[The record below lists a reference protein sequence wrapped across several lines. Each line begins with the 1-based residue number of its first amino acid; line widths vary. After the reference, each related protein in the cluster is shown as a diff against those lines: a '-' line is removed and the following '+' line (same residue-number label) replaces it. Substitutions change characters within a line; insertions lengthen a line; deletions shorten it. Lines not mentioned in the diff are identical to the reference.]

1 MASVD
6 TRVDR
11 VNGGIEAVA
20 IKNLQTIL
28 KSRGISSEALFSK
41 YDIDGN
47 GSLNYEE
54 FMAALTSITGQRAP
68 QSIVNAIFSVLDS
81 NDDGQIDLQEILVL
95 VDGKAS
101 DPYVEGSSLTISDH
115 PNNIYNGRYELKG
128 ELNGKPFFANVN
140 SAKLYYYNAG
150 SGGAPSWSLDNRE
163 LDGTQDFYRGGWT
176 RPPAGGGLPTGT
188 RRWVGVGRITIQTS
202 DPSEAPTE
210 NTEELPVAEVV
221 EEAQPDSPGDTMD
234 SLSVEFSEILGEMQQ
249 AEFSDVEAL
258 EKSRAI
264 MDEQAESRISKLPS
278 FLQPSA
284 RELWNVKADSLQEI
298 ARSNLVLAAT
308 TAATLSAGASGIASM
323 SSEQKE
329 WQEDPEIE
337 VETDSSS
344 EVVEEKIEEIVTQSQ
359 PEPEE
364 AVAEEPGDNQAGS
377 EGLTIFSMV
386 ESFSQARMLS
396 EQNAL
401 KEELSGTSVDISIK
415 ITSVE
420 RTFGIGISDRYRGGN
435 TVVASLHDR
444 GMPSGNEV
452 EIRIP
457 SDTDIS
463 VYKAGYEGEISCTV
477 SGWNGIRKRIILD
490 AQ

>member
-1 MASVD
+1 M
-6 TRVDR
+6 
-11 VNGGIEAVA
+11 NGGIEAVA

-41 YDIDGN
+41 YDVDGN

-54 FMAALTSITGQRAP
+54 FVAALTSITGQRAP

-81 NDDGQIDLQEILVL
+81 NGDGQIDLQEILVL
-95 VDGKAS
+95 VDGKTS

-115 PNNIYNGRYELKG
+115 PNNIYNGLYEPKG
-128 ELNGKPFFANVN
+128 ELNGKPLFENIN
-140 SAKLYYYNAG
+140 SAKLYFYNAG
-150 SGGAPSWSLDNRE
+150 SGGAPSWSLDDRE

-188 RRWVGVGRITIQTS
+188 RRWVGVGKITIQS
-202 DPSEAPTE
+202 SSPSEDLPG

-221 EEAQPDSPGDTMD
+221 WEAEPDSPANMMD
-234 SLSVEFSEILGEMQQ
+234 SISVEFSEILGEMQQ

-264 MDEQAESRISKLPS
+264 ADEQAESRISKLPS
-278 FLQPSA
+278 FLQPTA
-284 RELWNVKADSLQEI
+284 REIWKVKADSLQEI
-298 ARSNLVLAAT
+298 ARSNLVLAST
-308 TAATLSAGASGIASM
+308 TAATLTAGALGIASIP
-323 SSEQKE
+323 SEQKE
-329 WQEDPEIE
+329 WQEATEIE
-337 VETDSSS
+337 VNTDSSNS
-344 EVVEEKIEEIVTQSQ
+344 IVEEKIEETATQSQ
-359 PEPEE
+359 PEQEN
-364 AVAEEPGDNQAGS
+364 VISEEPAGNQAGS
-377 EGLTIFSMV
+377 EAMTIFSMA

-401 KEELSGTSVDISIK
+401 KEELSGTTVDISIK

-435 TVVASLHDR
+435 TVVASLHDQ
-444 GMPSGNEV
+444 GMPSANEV

-463 VYKAGYEGEISCTV
+463 LYKAGYEGEISCTV

>member
-1 MASVD
+1 
-6 TRVDR
+6 

-81 NDDGQIDLQEILVL
+81 NGDGQIDLQEILVL
-95 VDGKAS
+95 VDGNTS
-101 DPYVEGSSLTISDH
+101 DPYIEGSSLIISDH
-115 PNNIYNGRYELKG
+115 PNNIYNGLYELQG
-128 ELNGKPFFANVN
+128 ELNGKPLFVNGN

-176 RPPAGGGLPTGT
+176 RPPASGGLPTGT
-188 RRWVGVGRITIQTS
+188 RRWVGVGKITIKTS
-202 DPSEAPTE
+202 SPSE
-210 NTEELPVAEVV
+210 NIEELPVAEVV
-221 EEAQPDSPGDTMD
+221 EEVESDSPGDVMD
-234 SLSVEFSEILGEMQQ
+234 SISVEFTEILGEMQQ

-258 EKSRAI
+258 EESRAI

-278 FLQPSA
+278 FLQSSA
-284 RELWNVKADSLQEI
+284 RELWKVKADSLQDI
-298 ARSNLVLAAT
+298 ARANLVIAAT
-308 TAATLSAGASGIASM
+308 TAATLSAGALGIASM

-329 WQEDPEIE
+329 SQEAPEIE
-337 VETDSSS
+337 VVTNSPTA
-344 EVVEEKIEEIVTQSQ
+344 VAEEKIEEAITHSQ
-359 PEPEE
+359 PRPEDVVVQEP
-364 AVAEEPGDNQAGS
+364 ADNQVDSG
-377 EGLTIFSMV
+377 GMTIFSMA

-401 KEELSGTSVDISIK
+401 KEELSGIPVDVSIK

-435 TVVASLHDR
+435 TVVASIHGQ
-444 GMPSGNEV
+444 GMQSENEV

-457 SDTDIS
+457 SDTDNS

-477 SGWNGIRKRIILD
+477 SGWNGIRNRIILD

>member
-1 MASVD
+1 MS
-6 TRVDR
+6 
-11 VNGGIEAVA
+11 GGIEAVA

-41 YDIDGN
+41 YDLDGN

-54 FMAALTSITGQRAP
+54 FVAALTSITGQRAP

-81 NDDGQIDLQEILVL
+81 NGDGQIDLQEILVL
-95 VDGKAS
+95 VDGKTS
-101 DPYVEGSSLTISDH
+101 DPYIEGSSLTITEH
-115 PNNIYNGRYELKG
+115 PNNIYNGLYEPKG
-128 ELNGKPFFANVN
+128 ELNGKPLFENIN

-163 LDGTQDFYRGGWT
+163 LDGTEDFYRGGWT

-188 RRWVGVGRITIQTS
+188 RRWVGVGKITIQTS
-202 DPSEAPTE
+202 SPSEAPTE
-210 NTEELPVAEVV
+210 DTEELPVAEVV
-221 EEAQPDSPGDTMD
+221 EEAEPDPPANMMD
-234 SLSVEFSEILGEMQQ
+234 SISLEFSEILGEMQQ
-249 AEFSDVEAL
+249 AEFSDLEAL

-264 MDEQAESRISKLPS
+264 ADEQAESRISKLPS
-278 FLQPSA
+278 FLQSTA
-284 RELWNVKADSLQEI
+284 RELWKVKADSLQEI
-298 ARSNLVLAAT
+298 ARSNLVLATT
-308 TAATLSAGASGIASM
+308 TAATLSAGALGIASM

-329 WQEDPEIE
+329 WQEATEIE
-337 VETDSSS
+337 VNTDSSDS
-344 EVVEEKIEEIVTQSQ
+344 IVEEKIEETATQSQ
-359 PEPEE
+359 PEPEN
-364 AVAEEPGDNQAGS
+364 AMTEEPADNQAGS
-377 EGLTIFSMV
+377 EAITIFSMA

-396 EQNAL
+396 EQKAL
-401 KEELSGTSVDISIK
+401 KEELSGTPVDISIK
-415 ITSVE
+415 VTSVE

-435 TVVASLHDR
+435 TVVASLHDQ
-444 GMPSGNEV
+444 GMPSANEV

-463 VYKAGYEGEISCTV
+463 LYKAGYEGEISCTV

>member
-1 MASVD
+1 M
-6 TRVDR
+6 
-11 VNGGIEAVA
+11 NGGIEAVA

-41 YDIDGN
+41 YDLDGN

-54 FMAALTSITGQRAP
+54 FVAALTSITGQRAP

-81 NDDGQIDLQEILVL
+81 NGDGQIDLQEILVL
-95 VDGKAS
+95 VDGKTS

-115 PNNIYNGRYELKG
+115 PNNIYNGLYEPKG
-128 ELNGKPFFANVN
+128 ELNGKPLFENIN
-140 SAKLYYYNAG
+140 SAKLYFYNAG
-150 SGGAPSWSLDNRE
+150 SGGAPSWSLDDRE

-188 RRWVGVGRITIQTS
+188 RRWVGVGKITIQS
-202 DPSEAPTE
+202 SSPSEDLPG

-221 EEAQPDSPGDTMD
+221 WEAEPDSPANMMD
-234 SLSVEFSEILGEMQQ
+234 SISVEFSEILGEMQQ

-264 MDEQAESRISKLPS
+264 ADEQAESRISKLPT
-278 FLQPSA
+278 FLQPTA
-284 RELWNVKADSLQEI
+284 REIWKVKADSLQEI
-298 ARSNLVLAAT
+298 ARSNLVLAST
-308 TAATLSAGASGIASM
+308 TAATLTAGALGIASIP
-323 SSEQKE
+323 SEQKE
-329 WQEDPEIE
+329 WQEATEIE
-337 VETDSSS
+337 VNTDSSNS
-344 EVVEEKIEEIVTQSQ
+344 IVEEKIEETATQSQ
-359 PEPEE
+359 PEQEN
-364 AVAEEPGDNQAGS
+364 VISEEPAGNQAGS
-377 EGLTIFSMV
+377 EAMTIFSMA

-401 KEELSGTSVDISIK
+401 KEELSGTTVDISIK

-435 TVVASLHDR
+435 TVVASLHDQ
-444 GMPSGNEV
+444 GMPSANEV

-463 VYKAGYEGEISCTV
+463 LYKAGYEGEISCTV

-490 AQ
+490 GQ

>member
-1 MASVD
+1 M
-6 TRVDR
+6 
-11 VNGGIEAVA
+11 NGGIEAVA

-41 YDIDGN
+41 YDVDGN

-54 FMAALTSITGQRAP
+54 FVAALTSITGQRAP

-81 NDDGQIDLQEILVL
+81 NGDGQIDLQEILVL
-95 VDGKAS
+95 VDGKTS

-115 PNNIYNGRYELKG
+115 PNNIYNGLYEPKG
-128 ELNGKPFFANVN
+128 ELNGKPLFENIN
-140 SAKLYYYNAG
+140 SAKLYFYNAG
-150 SGGAPSWSLDNRE
+150 SGGAPSWSLDDRE

-188 RRWVGVGRITIQTS
+188 RRWVGVGKITIQS
-202 DPSEAPTE
+202 SSPSEDLPGD
-210 NTEELPVAEVV
+210 TEELPVAEVV
-221 EEAQPDSPGDTMD
+221 EEAEPDSPANMMD
-234 SLSVEFSEILGEMQQ
+234 SISVEFSEILGEMQQ

-264 MDEQAESRISKLPS
+264 ADEQAESRISKLPS
-278 FLQPSA
+278 FLQPTA
-284 RELWNVKADSLQEI
+284 REIWKVKADSLQEI
-298 ARSNLVLAAT
+298 ARSNLVLAST
-308 TAATLSAGASGIASM
+308 TAATLSAGALGIASIP
-323 SSEQKE
+323 SEQKE
-329 WQEDPEIE
+329 WQEATEIE
-337 VETDSSS
+337 VNTDSSS
-344 EVVEEKIEEIVTQSQ
+344 SIVEEKIEETATQSQ
-359 PEPEE
+359 PEQEN
-364 AVAEEPGDNQAGS
+364 VISEEPVGNQAGS
-377 EGLTIFSMV
+377 EAMTIFSMA

-401 KEELSGTSVDISIK
+401 KEELSGTTVDISIK

-435 TVVASLHDR
+435 TVVASLHDQ
-444 GMPSGNEV
+444 GMPSANEV

-463 VYKAGYEGEISCTV
+463 LYKAGYEGEISCTV

>member
-1 MASVD
+1 M
-6 TRVDR
+6 
-11 VNGGIEAVA
+11 NGGIEAVA

-41 YDIDGN
+41 YDLDGN

-54 FMAALTSITGQRAP
+54 FVAALTSITGQRAP

-81 NDDGQIDLQEILVL
+81 NGDGQIDLQEILVL
-95 VDGKAS
+95 VDGKTS

-115 PNNIYNGRYELKG
+115 PNNIYNGLYEPKG
-128 ELNGKPFFANVN
+128 ELNGKPLFENIN
-140 SAKLYYYNAG
+140 SAKLYFYNAG
-150 SGGAPSWSLDNRE
+150 SGGAPSWSLDDRE

-188 RRWVGVGRITIQTS
+188 RRWVGVGKITIQS
-202 DPSEAPTE
+202 SSPSEDLPG

-221 EEAQPDSPGDTMD
+221 WEAEPDSPANMMD
-234 SLSVEFSEILGEMQQ
+234 SISVEFSEILGEMQQ
-249 AEFSDVEAL
+249 AEFSDVKAL

-264 MDEQAESRISKLPS
+264 ADEQAESRISKLPS
-278 FLQPSA
+278 FLQPTA
-284 RELWNVKADSLQEI
+284 REIWKVKADSLQEI
-298 ARSNLVLAAT
+298 ARSNLVLAST
-308 TAATLSAGASGIASM
+308 TAATLTAGALGIASIP
-323 SSEQKE
+323 SEQKE
-329 WQEDPEIE
+329 WQEATEIE
-337 VETDSSS
+337 VNTDSSNS
-344 EVVEEKIEEIVTQSQ
+344 IVEEKIEETATQSQ
-359 PEPEE
+359 PEQEN
-364 AVAEEPGDNQAGS
+364 VISEEPAGNQEGS
-377 EGLTIFSMV
+377 EAMTIFSMA

-401 KEELSGTSVDISIK
+401 KEELSGTTVDISIK

-435 TVVASLHDR
+435 TVVASLHDQ
-444 GMPSGNEV
+444 GMPSANEV

-463 VYKAGYEGEISCTV
+463 LYKAGYEGEISCTV

>member
-1 MASVD
+1 M
-6 TRVDR
+6 
-11 VNGGIEAVA
+11 NGGIEAVA

-54 FMAALTSITGQRAP
+54 FVAALTSITGQRAP

-81 NDDGQIDLQEILVL
+81 NGDGQIDLQEILVL
-95 VDGKAS
+95 VDGKTS

-115 PNNIYNGRYELKG
+115 PNNIYNGLYEPKG
-128 ELNGKPFFANVN
+128 ELNGKPLFENII
-140 SAKLYYYNAG
+140 SAKLYFYNAG
-150 SGGAPSWSLDNRE
+150 SGGAPSWSLDDRE

-188 RRWVGVGRITIQTS
+188 RRWVGVGKITIQS
-202 DPSEAPTE
+202 SSPSEDLPG

-221 EEAQPDSPGDTMD
+221 WEAEPDSPANMKD
-234 SLSVEFSEILGEMQQ
+234 SISVEFSEILGEIQQ

-264 MDEQAESRISKLPS
+264 ADEQAESRISKLPT
-278 FLQPSA
+278 FLQPTA
-284 RELWNVKADSLQEI
+284 REIWKVKADSLQEI
-298 ARSNLVLAAT
+298 ARSNLVLAST
-308 TAATLSAGASGIASM
+308 TAATLTAGALGIASIP
-323 SSEQKE
+323 SEQKE
-329 WQEDPEIE
+329 WQEATEIE
-337 VETDSSS
+337 VNTDSSNS
-344 EVVEEKIEEIVTQSQ
+344 IVEEKIEETATQSQ
-359 PEPEE
+359 PEQEN
-364 AVAEEPGDNQAGS
+364 VISEEPAGNQAGS
-377 EGLTIFSMV
+377 EAMTIFSMA

-401 KEELSGTSVDISIK
+401 KEELSGTTVDISIK

-435 TVVASLHDR
+435 TVVASLHDK
-444 GMPSGNEV
+444 GMPSANEV

-463 VYKAGYEGEISCTV
+463 LYKAGYEGEISCTV

>member
-1 MASVD
+1 
-6 TRVDR
+6 

-41 YDIDGN
+41 YDVDGN

-54 FMAALTSITGQRAP
+54 FVAALTSITGQRAP

-81 NDDGQIDLQEILVL
+81 NGDGQIDLQEILVL
-95 VDGKAS
+95 VDGKTS

-115 PNNIYNGRYELKG
+115 PNNIYNGLYEPKG
-128 ELNGKPFFANVN
+128 ELNGKPLFENIN
-140 SAKLYYYNAG
+140 SAKLYFYNAG
-150 SGGAPSWSLDNRE
+150 SGGAPSWSLDDRE

-188 RRWVGVGRITIQTS
+188 RRWVGVGKITIQS
-202 DPSEAPTE
+202 SSPSEDLPG

-221 EEAQPDSPGDTMD
+221 WEAEPDSPANMMD
-234 SLSVEFSEILGEMQQ
+234 SISVEFSEILGEMQQ

-264 MDEQAESRISKLPS
+264 ADEQAESRISKLPS
-278 FLQPSA
+278 FLQPTA
-284 RELWNVKADSLQEI
+284 REIWKVKADSLQEI
-298 ARSNLVLAAT
+298 ARSNLVLAST
-308 TAATLSAGASGIASM
+308 TAATLTAGALGIASIP
-323 SSEQKE
+323 SEQKE
-329 WQEDPEIE
+329 WQEATEIE
-337 VETDSSS
+337 VNTDSSNS
-344 EVVEEKIEEIVTQSQ
+344 IVEEKIEETATQSQ
-359 PEPEE
+359 PEQEN
-364 AVAEEPGDNQAGS
+364 VISEEPAGNQAGS
-377 EGLTIFSMV
+377 EAMTIFSMA

-401 KEELSGTSVDISIK
+401 KEELSGTTVDISIK

-435 TVVASLHDR
+435 TVVASLHDQ
-444 GMPSGNEV
+444 GMPSANEV

-463 VYKAGYEGEISCTV
+463 LYKAGYEGEISCTV

>member
-1 MASVD
+1 M
-6 TRVDR
+6 
-11 VNGGIEAVA
+11 NGGIEAVA

-41 YDIDGN
+41 YDVDGN

-54 FMAALTSITGQRAP
+54 FVAALTSITGQRAP

-81 NDDGQIDLQEILVL
+81 NGDGQIDLQEILVL
-95 VDGKAS
+95 VDGKTS
-101 DPYVEGSSLTISDH
+101 DPYVEGSSLTILDH
-115 PNNIYNGRYELKG
+115 PNNIYNGLYEPKG
-128 ELNGKPFFANVN
+128 ELNGKPLFENIN
-140 SAKLYYYNAG
+140 SAKLYFYNAG
-150 SGGAPSWSLDNRE
+150 SGGAPSWSLDDRE
-163 LDGTQDFYRGGWT
+163 LDGTQDFYRGGGT

-188 RRWVGVGRITIQTS
+188 RRWVGVGKITIQS
-202 DPSEAPTE
+202 SSPSEDLPE
-210 NTEELPVAEVV
+210 DTEELPVAEVV
-221 EEAQPDSPGDTMD
+221 EEAEPDSPANMMD
-234 SLSVEFSEILGEMQQ
+234 SISVEFSEILGEMQQ

-264 MDEQAESRISKLPS
+264 ADEQAESRISKLPS
-278 FLQPSA
+278 FLQPTA
-284 RELWNVKADSLQEI
+284 REIWKVKADSLQEI
-298 ARSNLVLAAT
+298 ARSNLVLAST
-308 TAATLSAGASGIASM
+308 TAATLTAGALGIASIP
-323 SSEQKE
+323 SEQKE
-329 WQEDPEIE
+329 WQEATEIE
-337 VETDSSS
+337 VNTDSSNS
-344 EVVEEKIEEIVTQSQ
+344 IVEEKIEETATHSQ
-359 PEPEE
+359 PEQEN
-364 AVAEEPGDNQAGS
+364 VISEEPAGNQAGS
-377 EGLTIFSMV
+377 EAMTIFSMA

-401 KEELSGTSVDISIK
+401 KEELSGTIVDISIK

-435 TVVASLHDR
+435 TVVASLHDQ
-444 GMPSGNEV
+444 GMPSANEV

-463 VYKAGYEGEISCTV
+463 LYKAGYEGEISCTV

>member
-1 MASVD
+1 MS
-6 TRVDR
+6 
-11 VNGGIEAVA
+11 GGIEAVA

-54 FMAALTSITGQRAP
+54 FVAALTSITGQRAP

-81 NDDGQIDLQEILVL
+81 NGDGQIDLQEILVL
-95 VDGKAS
+95 VDGKTS
-101 DPYVEGSSLTISDH
+101 DPYIEGSSLTITEH
-115 PNNIYNGRYELKG
+115 PNNIYNGLYEPKG
-128 ELNGKPFFANVN
+128 ELNGKPLFENIN

-150 SGGAPSWSLDNRE
+150 SGGAPSWSLDDRE

-188 RRWVGVGRITIQTS
+188 RRWVGVGKITIQTS
-202 DPSEAPTE
+202 SPSEAPTE
-210 NTEELPVAEVV
+210 DTEELPIAEVV
-221 EEAQPDSPGDTMD
+221 EEAEPDPPANMMD
-234 SLSVEFSEILGEMQQ
+234 SISLEFSEILGEMQQ

-264 MDEQAESRISKLPS
+264 ADEQAESRISKLPS
-278 FLQPSA
+278 FLQPTA
-284 RELWNVKADSLQEI
+284 REIWKVKADSLQEI
-298 ARSNLVLAAT
+298 ARSNLVLAST
-308 TAATLSAGASGIASM
+308 TAATLSAGALGIASIP
-323 SSEQKE
+323 SEQKE
-329 WQEDPEIE
+329 WQEATEIE
-337 VETDSSS
+337 VNTDSSDS
-344 EVVEEKIEEIVTQSQ
+344 IVEEKIEETATQSQ
-359 PEPEE
+359 PEPEN
-364 AVAEEPGDNQAGS
+364 AMTEEPADNQAGS
-377 EGLTIFSMV
+377 EAITIFSMA

-396 EQNAL
+396 EQKAL
-401 KEELSGTSVDISIK
+401 KEELSGTPVDISIK
-415 ITSVE
+415 VTSVE

-435 TVVASLHDR
+435 TVVASLHDQ
-444 GMPSGNEV
+444 GMPSANEV

-463 VYKAGYEGEISCTV
+463 LYKAGYEGEISCTV

>member
-1 MASVD
+1 MAPVT

-11 VNGGIEAVA
+11 VNGGIEAIA

-54 FMAALTSITGQRAP
+54 FMAALTSITGQNAP

-81 NDDGQIDLQEILVL
+81 NGDGQIDLQEILVI
-95 VDGKAS
+95 VDGNTS

-115 PNNIYNGRYELKG
+115 PNNLYNGHYELQG
-128 ELNGKPFFANVN
+128 ELNGKPLFANNN

-150 SGGAPSWSLDNRE
+150 SGGAPSWSLDIRE
-163 LDGTQDFYRGGWT
+163 LDGTQDFYGGGWT

-188 RRWVGVGRITIQTS
+188 RRWVGVGKITIQTTTPS
-202 DPSEAPTE
+202 DAPTE
-210 NTEELPVAEVV
+210 DSEELPLTEVV
-221 EEAQPDSPGDTMD
+221 EVVESDSSDDMID
-234 SLSVEFSEILGEMQQ
+234 SISLEFSEILGEMKK

-264 MDEQAESRISKLPS
+264 MDEQAESRISKLPG

-284 RELWNVKADSLQEI
+284 RELWKAKADSLQEI
-298 ARSNLVLAAT
+298 ARSNLLLAAT
-308 TAATLSAGASGIASM
+308 TAATLSAGALGIASM
-323 SSEQKE
+323 SSEGKE
-329 WQEDPEIE
+329 WQESPEMGDGTNPSTE
-337 VETDSSS
+337 VS
-344 EVVEEKIEEIVTQSQ
+344 EQEIEEIVSQSQ
-359 PEPEE
+359 PETED
-364 AVAEEPGDNQAGS
+364 VVDEEPAGNQADS
-377 EGLTIFSMV
+377 EGMTISSMV

-435 TVVASLHDR
+435 TVVASLHDQ

-457 SDTDIS
+457 SDTDGS
-463 VYKAGYEGEISCTV
+463 VFKTGYEGEISCTV

>member
-1 MASVD
+1 M
-6 TRVDR
+6 
-11 VNGGIEAVA
+11 NGGIEAVA

-47 GSLNYEE
+47 GSLSYEE
-54 FMAALTSITGQRAP
+54 FMSALTSITGQRAP

-81 NDDGQIDLQEILVL
+81 NGDGQIDLQEILVL
-95 VDGKAS
+95 VDGKTS
-101 DPYVEGSSLTISDH
+101 DPYIEGSSLTISGH
-115 PNNIYNGRYELKG
+115 PASIYNGFYELRG
-128 ELNGKPFFANVN
+128 EMNGKPYFVNNN
-140 SAKLYYYNAG
+140 SAKLYFYNAG

-163 LDGTQDFYRGGWT
+163 FDGTQDFYRGGWT

-188 RRWVGVGRITIQTS
+188 RRWVGVGKITIQTS
-202 DPSEAPTE
+202 TPSEAPPDNIQE
-210 NTEELPVAEVV
+210 FPVADIS
-221 EEAQPDSPGDTMD
+221 EEGESSVPGDMMD
-234 SLSVEFSEILGEMQQ
+234 SISLEFSEILGEMQQ
-249 AEFSDVEAL
+249 AEFSDLEAL
-258 EKSRAI
+258 EKSRAN
-264 MDEQAESRISKLPS
+264 MDQQAESRISKLPG
-278 FLQPSA
+278 FLQSPA
-284 RELWNVKADSLQEI
+284 RELWKVKADSLQEI

-308 TAATLSAGASGIASM
+308 TAATLSAGALGIASM

-329 WQEDPEIE
+329 WEEASEIE
-337 VETDSSS
+337 VGTDSSTA
-344 EVVEEKIEEIVTQSQ
+344 VLEEKIEEIVTQSKT
-359 PEPEE
+359 EPED
-364 AVAEEPGDNQAGS
+364 VIAEEPADNQAGS
-377 EGLTIFSMV
+377 EGMTIISMV

-396 EQNAL
+396 EQNTL
-401 KEELSGTSVDISIK
+401 KEELSGTSVDVSIK

-435 TVVASLHDR
+435 TVVASLHDQ
-444 GMPSGNEV
+444 GMPIGNEV

-463 VYKAGYEGEISCTV
+463 VYKAGYECEISCTV

>member
-1 MASVD
+1 M
-6 TRVDR
+6 
-11 VNGGIEAVA
+11 NGGIEAVA

-41 YDIDGN
+41 YDVDGN

-54 FMAALTSITGQRAP
+54 FVAALTSITGQRAP

-81 NDDGQIDLQEILVL
+81 NGDGQIDLQEILVL
-95 VDGKAS
+95 VDGKTS

-115 PNNIYNGRYELKG
+115 PNNIYNGLYEPKG
-128 ELNGKPFFANVN
+128 ELNGKPLFENIN
-140 SAKLYYYNAG
+140 SAKLYFYNAG
-150 SGGAPSWSLDNRE
+150 SGGAPSWSLDDRE

-188 RRWVGVGRITIQTS
+188 RRWVGVGKITIQS
-202 DPSEAPTE
+202 SSPSEDLPG

-221 EEAQPDSPGDTMD
+221 EEAEPDSPANMMD
-234 SLSVEFSEILGEMQQ
+234 SISVEFSEILGEMQQ

-264 MDEQAESRISKLPS
+264 ADEQAESRISKLPS
-278 FLQPSA
+278 FLQPTA
-284 RELWNVKADSLQEI
+284 REIWKVKADSLQEI
-298 ARSNLVLAAT
+298 ARSNLVLAST
-308 TAATLSAGASGIASM
+308 TAATLTAGALGIASIP
-323 SSEQKE
+323 SEQKE
-329 WQEDPEIE
+329 WQEATEIE
-337 VETDSSS
+337 VNTDSSNS
-344 EVVEEKIEEIVTQSQ
+344 IVEEKIEETATQSQ
-359 PEPEE
+359 PEQEN
-364 AVAEEPGDNQAGS
+364 VISEEPAGNQAGS
-377 EGLTIFSMV
+377 EAMTIFSMA

-401 KEELSGTSVDISIK
+401 KEELSGTTVDISIK

-435 TVVASLHDR
+435 TVVASLHDQ
-444 GMPSGNEV
+444 GMPSANEV

-463 VYKAGYEGEISCTV
+463 LYKAGYEGEISCTV

>member
-1 MASVD
+1 M
-6 TRVDR
+6 
-11 VNGGIEAVA
+11 NGGIEAVA

-41 YDIDGN
+41 YDVDGN

-54 FMAALTSITGQRAP
+54 FVAALTSITGQRAP

-81 NDDGQIDLQEILVL
+81 NGDGQIDLQEILVL
-95 VDGKAS
+95 VDGKTS

-115 PNNIYNGRYELKG
+115 PNNIYNGLYEPKG
-128 ELNGKPFFANVN
+128 ELNGKPLFENIN
-140 SAKLYYYNAG
+140 SAKLYFYNAG
-150 SGGAPSWSLDNRE
+150 SGGAPSWSLDDRE

-188 RRWVGVGRITIQTS
+188 RRWVGVGKITIQS
-202 DPSEAPTE
+202 SSPSEDLPGD
-210 NTEELPVAEVV
+210 TEELPVAEVV
-221 EEAQPDSPGDTMD
+221 EEAEPDSPANMMD
-234 SLSVEFSEILGEMQQ
+234 SISVEFSEILGEIQQ

-264 MDEQAESRISKLPS
+264 ADEQAESRISKLPS
-278 FLQPSA
+278 FLQPTA
-284 RELWNVKADSLQEI
+284 REIWKVKADSLQEI
-298 ARSNLVLAAT
+298 ARSNLVLAST
-308 TAATLSAGASGIASM
+308 TAATLSAGALGIASIP
-323 SSEQKE
+323 SEQKE
-329 WQEDPEIE
+329 WQEATEIE
-337 VETDSSS
+337 VNTDSSNS
-344 EVVEEKIEEIVTQSQ
+344 IVEEKIEETATQSQ
-359 PEPEE
+359 PEQEN
-364 AVAEEPGDNQAGS
+364 VISEEPVGNQAGS
-377 EGLTIFSMV
+377 EAMTIFSMA

-401 KEELSGTSVDISIK
+401 KEELSGTTVDISIK

-435 TVVASLHDR
+435 TVVASLHDQ
-444 GMPSGNEV
+444 GMPSANEV

-463 VYKAGYEGEISCTV
+463 LYKAGYEGEISCTV

>member
-1 MASVD
+1 M
-6 TRVDR
+6 
-11 VNGGIEAVA
+11 NGGIEAVA

-41 YDIDGN
+41 YDVDGN

-54 FMAALTSITGQRAP
+54 FVAALTSITGQRAP

-81 NDDGQIDLQEILVL
+81 NGDGQIDLQEILVL
-95 VDGKAS
+95 VDGKTS

-115 PNNIYNGRYELKG
+115 PNNIYNGLYEPKG
-128 ELNGKPFFANVN
+128 ELNGKPLFENIN
-140 SAKLYYYNAG
+140 SAKLYFYNAG
-150 SGGAPSWSLDNRE
+150 SGGAPSWSLDDRE

-188 RRWVGVGRITIQTS
+188 RRWVGVGKITIQS
-202 DPSEAPTE
+202 SSPSEDLPGD
-210 NTEELPVAEVV
+210 TEELPVAEVV
-221 EEAQPDSPGDTMD
+221 EEAEPDSPANMMD
-234 SLSVEFSEILGEMQQ
+234 SISVEFSEILGEIQQ
-249 AEFSDVEAL
+249 AEFSDVKAL

-264 MDEQAESRISKLPS
+264 ADEQAESRISKLPS
-278 FLQPSA
+278 FLQPTA
-284 RELWNVKADSLQEI
+284 REIWKVKADSLQEI
-298 ARSNLVLAAT
+298 ARSNLVLAST
-308 TAATLSAGASGIASM
+308 TAATLSAGALGIASIP
-323 SSEQKE
+323 SEQKE
-329 WQEDPEIE
+329 WQEATEIE
-337 VETDSSS
+337 VNTDSSS
-344 EVVEEKIEEIVTQSQ
+344 SIVEEKIEETATQSQ
-359 PEPEE
+359 PEQEN
-364 AVAEEPGDNQAGS
+364 VISEEPVGNQAGS
-377 EGLTIFSMV
+377 EAMTIFSMA

-401 KEELSGTSVDISIK
+401 KEELSGTTVDISIK

-435 TVVASLHDR
+435 TVVASLHDQ
-444 GMPSGNEV
+444 GMPSANEV

-463 VYKAGYEGEISCTV
+463 LYKAGYEGEISCTV

>member
-1 MASVD
+1 M
-6 TRVDR
+6 
-11 VNGGIEAVA
+11 NGGIEAVA

-81 NDDGQIDLQEILVL
+81 NGDGQIDLQEILVL
-95 VDGKAS
+95 VDGKTS

-115 PNNIYNGRYELKG
+115 PNNIYNGLYEPKG
-128 ELNGKPFFANVN
+128 ELNGKPFFENIN

-150 SGGAPSWSLDNRE
+150 SGGAPSWSLDDRE

-188 RRWVGVGRITIQTS
+188 RRWVGVGKITIQPTS
-202 DPSEAPTE
+202 PSQTPPED
-210 NTEELPVAEVV
+210 TEELPVAEVV
-221 EEAQPDSPGDTMD
+221 EGAEPDSPADMMD
-234 SLSVEFSEILGEMQQ
+234 SISAEYSEILGEMQQ

-258 EKSRAI
+258 EKGRAI
-264 MDEQAESRISKLPS
+264 ADEQAESRISKLPR
-278 FLQPSA
+278 FLQSTA
-284 RELWNVKADSLQEI
+284 RELWKVKADSLQEI
-298 ARSNLVLAAT
+298 ARSNLVLATT
-308 TAATLSAGASGIASM
+308 TAATLSAGAVGIASM
-323 SSEQKE
+323 SPEQKE
-329 WQEDPEIE
+329 WQEDTEIE
-337 VETDSSS
+337 VNSYSTNSIE
-344 EVVEEKIEEIVTQSQ
+344 EEKIEETSTQSQ
-359 PEPEE
+359 LEPENTMT
-364 AVAEEPGDNQAGS
+364 EEPADNQTGS
-377 EGLTIFSMV
+377 EAMTIFSMV

-401 KEELSGTSVDISIK
+401 KEELSGTPVDISIK

-435 TVVASLHDR
+435 TVVASLHDQ
-444 GMPSGNEV
+444 GKPSANEV

-457 SDTDIS
+457 SGTDIS
-463 VYKAGYEGEISCTV
+463 LYKAGYEGRISCTV

>member
-1 MASVD
+1 
-6 TRVDR
+6 
-11 VNGGIEAVA
+11 
-20 IKNLQTIL
+20 
-28 KSRGISSEALFSK
+28 
-41 YDIDGN
+41 
-47 GSLNYEE
+47 
-54 FMAALTSITGQRAP
+54 
-68 QSIVNAIFSVLDS
+68 
-81 NDDGQIDLQEILVL
+81 
-95 VDGKAS
+95 
-101 DPYVEGSSLTISDH
+101 
-115 PNNIYNGRYELKG
+115 
-128 ELNGKPFFANVN
+128 
-140 SAKLYYYNAG
+140 
-150 SGGAPSWSLDNRE
+150 
-163 LDGTQDFYRGGWT
+163 
-176 RPPAGGGLPTGT
+176 
-188 RRWVGVGRITIQTS
+188 
-202 DPSEAPTE
+202 
-210 NTEELPVAEVV
+210 
-221 EEAQPDSPGDTMD
+221 
-234 SLSVEFSEILGEMQQ
+234 MQQ

-284 RELWNVKADSLQEI
+284 RELWKVKADSLQEI
-298 ARSNLVLAAT
+298 ARSNLVLAVT

-337 VETDSSS
+337 VETDSSN

-364 AVAEEPGDNQAGS
+364 AVAEEPADNQAGS

-386 ESFSQARMLS
+386 ESFSEARMLS

-435 TVVASLHDR
+435 TVVASLHDQ

>member
-1 MASVD
+1 M
-6 TRVDR
+6 
-11 VNGGIEAVA
+11 NGGIEAVA

-41 YDIDGN
+41 YDVDGN

-54 FMAALTSITGQRAP
+54 FVAALTSITGQRAP

-81 NDDGQIDLQEILVL
+81 NGDGQIDLQEILVL
-95 VDGKAS
+95 VDGKTS

-115 PNNIYNGRYELKG
+115 PNNIYNGLYEPKG
-128 ELNGKPFFANVN
+128 ELNGKPLFENIN
-140 SAKLYYYNAG
+140 SAKLYFYNAG
-150 SGGAPSWSLDNRE
+150 SGGAPSWSLDDRE

-188 RRWVGVGRITIQTS
+188 RRWVGVGKITIQS
-202 DPSEAPTE
+202 SSPSEDLPGD
-210 NTEELPVAEVV
+210 TEELPVAEVV
-221 EEAQPDSPGDTMD
+221 EEAEPDSPANMMD
-234 SLSVEFSEILGEMQQ
+234 SISVEFSEILGEIQQ

-264 MDEQAESRISKLPS
+264 ADEQAESRISKLPS
-278 FLQPSA
+278 FLQPTA
-284 RELWNVKADSLQEI
+284 REIWKVKADSLQEI
-298 ARSNLVLAAT
+298 ARSNLVLAST
-308 TAATLSAGASGIASM
+308 TAATLSAGALGIASIP
-323 SSEQKE
+323 SEQKE
-329 WQEDPEIE
+329 WQEATEIE
-337 VETDSSS
+337 VNTDSSS
-344 EVVEEKIEEIVTQSQ
+344 SIVEEKIEETATQSQ
-359 PEPEE
+359 PEQEN
-364 AVAEEPGDNQAGS
+364 VISEEPVGNQAGS
-377 EGLTIFSMV
+377 EAMTIFSMA

-401 KEELSGTSVDISIK
+401 KEELSGTTVDISIK

-435 TVVASLHDR
+435 TVVASLHDQ
-444 GMPSGNEV
+444 GMPSANEV

-463 VYKAGYEGEISCTV
+463 LYKAGYEGEISCTV

>member
-1 MASVD
+1 M
-6 TRVDR
+6 
-11 VNGGIEAVA
+11 NGGIEAVA

-41 YDIDGN
+41 YDLDGN

-54 FMAALTSITGQRAP
+54 FLAALTSITGQRAP

-81 NDDGQIDLQEILVL
+81 NGDGQIDLQEILVL
-95 VDGKAS
+95 VDGKTS

-115 PNNIYNGRYELKG
+115 PNNIYNGLYEPKG
-128 ELNGKPFFANVN
+128 ELNGKPLFENIN
-140 SAKLYYYNAG
+140 SAKLYFYNAG
-150 SGGAPSWSLDNRE
+150 SGGAPSWSLDDRE

-188 RRWVGVGRITIQTS
+188 RRWVGVGKITIQS
-202 DPSEAPTE
+202 SSPSEDLPGD
-210 NTEELPVAEVV
+210 TEELPVAEVV
-221 EEAQPDSPGDTMD
+221 EEAEPDSPANMMD
-234 SLSVEFSEILGEMQQ
+234 SISVEFSEILGEIQQ

-264 MDEQAESRISKLPS
+264 ADEQAESRISKLPS
-278 FLQPSA
+278 FLQPTA
-284 RELWNVKADSLQEI
+284 REIWKVKADSLQEI
-298 ARSNLVLAAT
+298 ARSNLVLAST
-308 TAATLSAGASGIASM
+308 TAATLSAGALGIASIP
-323 SSEQKE
+323 SEQKE
-329 WQEDPEIE
+329 WQEATEIE
-337 VETDSSS
+337 VNTDSSS
-344 EVVEEKIEEIVTQSQ
+344 SIVEEKIEETATQSQ
-359 PEPEE
+359 PEQEN
-364 AVAEEPGDNQAGS
+364 VISEEPVGNQAGS
-377 EGLTIFSMV
+377 EAMTIFSMA

-401 KEELSGTSVDISIK
+401 KEELSGTTVDISIK

-435 TVVASLHDR
+435 TVVASLHDQ
-444 GMPSGNEV
+444 GMPSANEV

-463 VYKAGYEGEISCTV
+463 LYKAGYEGEISCTV

>member
-1 MASVD
+1 M
-6 TRVDR
+6 
-11 VNGGIEAVA
+11 NGGIEAVA

-41 YDIDGN
+41 YDVDGN

-54 FMAALTSITGQRAP
+54 FVAALTSITGQRAP

-81 NDDGQIDLQEILVL
+81 NGDGQIDLQEILVL
-95 VDGKAS
+95 VDGKTS

-115 PNNIYNGRYELKG
+115 PNNIYNGLYEPKG
-128 ELNGKPFFANVN
+128 ELNGKPLFENIN
-140 SAKLYYYNAG
+140 SAKLYFYNAG
-150 SGGAPSWSLDNRE
+150 SGGAPSWSLDDRE

-188 RRWVGVGRITIQTS
+188 RRWVGVGKITIQS
-202 DPSEAPTE
+202 SSPSEDLPGD
-210 NTEELPVAEVV
+210 TEELPVAEVV
-221 EEAQPDSPGDTMD
+221 EEAEPDSPANMMD
-234 SLSVEFSEILGEMQQ
+234 SISVEFSEILGEMQQ

-264 MDEQAESRISKLPS
+264 ADEQAESKISKLPS
-278 FLQPSA
+278 FLQPTA
-284 RELWNVKADSLQEI
+284 REIWKVKADSLQEI
-298 ARSNLVLAAT
+298 ARSNLVLAST
-308 TAATLSAGASGIASM
+308 TAATLSAGALGIASIP
-323 SSEQKE
+323 SEQKE
-329 WQEDPEIE
+329 WQEATEIE
-337 VETDSSS
+337 VNTDSSS
-344 EVVEEKIEEIVTQSQ
+344 SIVEEKIEETATQSQ
-359 PEPEE
+359 PEQEN
-364 AVAEEPGDNQAGS
+364 VISEEPVGNQAGS
-377 EGLTIFSMV
+377 EAMTIFSMA

-401 KEELSGTSVDISIK
+401 KEELSGTTVDISIK

-435 TVVASLHDR
+435 TVVASLHDQ
-444 GMPSGNEV
+444 GMPSANEV

-463 VYKAGYEGEISCTV
+463 LYKAGYEGEISCTV

>member
-1 MASVD
+1 M
-6 TRVDR
+6 
-11 VNGGIEAVA
+11 NGGIEAVA

-41 YDIDGN
+41 YDVDGN

-54 FMAALTSITGQRAP
+54 FVAALTSITGQRAP

-81 NDDGQIDLQEILVL
+81 NGDGQIDLQEILVL
-95 VDGKAS
+95 VDGKTS

-115 PNNIYNGRYELKG
+115 PNNIYNGLYEPKG
-128 ELNGKPFFANVN
+128 ELNGKPLFENIN
-140 SAKLYYYNAG
+140 SAKLYFYNAG
-150 SGGAPSWSLDNRE
+150 SGGAPSWSLDDRE

-188 RRWVGVGRITIQTS
+188 RRWVGVGKITIQS
-202 DPSEAPTE
+202 SSPSEDLPE
-210 NTEELPVAEVV
+210 DTEELPVAEVV
-221 EEAQPDSPGDTMD
+221 WEAEPDSPANMMD
-234 SLSVEFSEILGEMQQ
+234 SISVEFSEILGEIQQ

-264 MDEQAESRISKLPS
+264 ADEQAESRISKLPS
-278 FLQPSA
+278 FLQPTA
-284 RELWNVKADSLQEI
+284 REIWKVKADSLQEI
-298 ARSNLVLAAT
+298 ARSNLVLAST
-308 TAATLSAGASGIASM
+308 TAATLTAGALGIASIP
-323 SSEQKE
+323 SEQKE
-329 WQEDPEIE
+329 WQEATEIK
-337 VETDSSS
+337 VNTDSSNS
-344 EVVEEKIEEIVTQSQ
+344 IVEEKIEETATQSQ
-359 PEPEE
+359 PEQEN
-364 AVAEEPGDNQAGS
+364 VISEEPAGNQAGS
-377 EGLTIFSMV
+377 EAMTIFSMA

-401 KEELSGTSVDISIK
+401 KEELSGTIVDISIK

-435 TVVASLHDR
+435 TVVASLHDQ
-444 GMPSGNEV
+444 GMPSANEV

-463 VYKAGYEGEISCTV
+463 LYKAGYEGEISCTV

>member
-1 MASVD
+1 MS
-6 TRVDR
+6 
-11 VNGGIEAVA
+11 GGIEAVA

-81 NDDGQIDLQEILVL
+81 NGDGQIDLQEILVL
-95 VDGKAS
+95 VEGKTS
-101 DPYVEGSSLTISDH
+101 EPYVEGSSLTISDH
-115 PNNIYNGRYELKG
+115 PNSIYNGLYEPRG
-128 ELNGKPFFANVN
+128 ELNGKPFFANIN
-140 SAKLYYYNAG
+140 SAKLYFYNAG
-150 SGGAPSWSLDNRE
+150 SGGAQSWSLDDRE

-176 RPPAGGGLPTGT
+176 RPPAGGGLPLGT
-188 RRWVGVGRITIQTS
+188 RRWVGVGKITIQHS
-202 DPSEAPTE
+202 SPSEDPPE
-210 NTEELPVAEVV
+210 NNRELPVAEMI
-221 EEAQPDSPGDTMD
+221 EEADSDSPTDMMESISTD
-234 SLSVEFSEILGEMQQ
+234 FSEILGEMQQ

-264 MDEQAESRISKLPS
+264 VDEQAETRISKLPS

-284 RELWNVKADSLQEI
+284 RELWKVKADSLQEI
-298 ARSNLVLAAT
+298 ARSNLVLATT
-308 TAATLSAGASGIASM
+308 TAATLSSGALGIASL
-323 SSEQKE
+323 SSDQKE
-329 WQEDPEIE
+329 LQEAPEIR

-344 EVVEEKIEEIVTQSQ
+344 ATVEEKIEEAVTQSQ
-359 PEPEE
+359 PEPENE
-364 AVAEEPGDNQAGS
+364 MAEEPEDNQAGS
-377 EGLTIFSMV
+377 KGLTIFSMV
-386 ESFSQARMLS
+386 ESFSKARMLS

-401 KEELSGTSVDISIK
+401 KEELSGVPVDISIK

-435 TVVASLHDR
+435 TVVASLHDHEKV
-444 GMPSGNEV
+444 PSANEV

-463 VYKAGYEGEISCTV
+463 LYRAGYEGEISCTV

>member
-1 MASVD
+1 M
-6 TRVDR
+6 
-11 VNGGIEAVA
+11 NGGIEAVA

-41 YDIDGN
+41 YDVDGN

-54 FMAALTSITGQRAP
+54 FVAALTSITGQRAP

-81 NDDGQIDLQEILVL
+81 NGDGQIDLQEILVL
-95 VDGKAS
+95 VDGKTS

-115 PNNIYNGRYELKG
+115 PNNIYNGLYEPKG
-128 ELNGKPFFANVN
+128 ELNGKPLFENIN
-140 SAKLYYYNAG
+140 SAKLYFYNAG
-150 SGGAPSWSLDNRE
+150 SGGAPSWSLDDRE

-188 RRWVGVGRITIQTS
+188 RRWVGVGKITIQS
-202 DPSEAPTE
+202 SSPSEDLPGD
-210 NTEELPVAEVV
+210 TEELPVAEVV
-221 EEAQPDSPGDTMD
+221 EEAEPDSPANMMD
-234 SLSVEFSEILGEMQQ
+234 SISVEFSEILGEMQQ
-249 AEFSDVEAL
+249 AEFSDVKAL

-264 MDEQAESRISKLPS
+264 ADEQAESRISKLPS
-278 FLQPSA
+278 FLQPTA
-284 RELWNVKADSLQEI
+284 REIWKVKADSLQEI
-298 ARSNLVLAAT
+298 ARSNLVLAST
-308 TAATLSAGASGIASM
+308 TAATLSAGALGIASIP
-323 SSEQKE
+323 SEQKE
-329 WQEDPEIE
+329 WQEATEIE
-337 VETDSSS
+337 VNTDSSS
-344 EVVEEKIEEIVTQSQ
+344 SIVEEKIEETATQSQ
-359 PEPEE
+359 PEQEN
-364 AVAEEPGDNQAGS
+364 VISEEPVGNQAGS
-377 EGLTIFSMV
+377 EAMTIFSMA

-401 KEELSGTSVDISIK
+401 KEELSGTTVDISIK

-435 TVVASLHDR
+435 TVVASLHDQ
-444 GMPSGNEV
+444 GMPSANEV

-463 VYKAGYEGEISCTV
+463 LYKAGYEGEISCTV

>member
-1 MASVD
+1 M
-6 TRVDR
+6 
-11 VNGGIEAVA
+11 NGGIEAVA

-81 NDDGQIDLQEILVL
+81 NGDGQIDLQEILVI
-95 VDGKAS
+95 VDGKTS

-115 PNNIYNGRYELKG
+115 PNNIYNGLYEPKG
-128 ELNGKPFFANVN
+128 ELNGKPFFENIN

-163 LDGTQDFYRGGWT
+163 LDGTEDFYRGGWT

-188 RRWVGVGRITIQTS
+188 RRWVGVGKITIQPS
-202 DPSEAPTE
+202 SPSEAPPE
-210 NTEELPVAEVV
+210 DTEELPVAEVV
-221 EEAQPDSPGDTMD
+221 EEAKPDSPGDMMD
-234 SLSVEFSEILGEMQQ
+234 SISAEFSEILGEMQQ

-258 EKSRAI
+258 EKGRAI
-264 MDEQAESRISKLPS
+264 ADEQAESRISKLPS
-278 FLQPSA
+278 FLQSTA
-284 RELWNVKADSLQEI
+284 RELWKVKADSLQEI
-298 ARSNLVLAAT
+298 ARSNLVLATT
-308 TAATLSAGASGIASM
+308 TAATLSAGALGITSM
-323 SSEQKE
+323 SSENKE
-329 WQEDPEIE
+329 WQEDTEIE
-337 VETDSSS
+337 VNSYPTNSTE
-344 EVVEEKIEEIVTQSQ
+344 EEKIEETSTQSQ
-359 PEPEE
+359 LEPENTRT
-364 AVAEEPGDNQAGS
+364 EEPADDQTGS
-377 EGLTIFSMV
+377 EAITIFSMV

-401 KEELSGTSVDISIK
+401 KEELSGTPVDISIK

-435 TVVASLHDR
+435 TVVASLHDQ
-444 GMPSGNEV
+444 GKPSANEV

-457 SDTDIS
+457 SGTDIS
-463 VYKAGYEGEISCTV
+463 LYKAGYEGEISCTV

-490 AQ
+490 VQ

>member
-1 MASVD
+1 M
-6 TRVDR
+6 
-11 VNGGIEAVA
+11 NGGIEAVA

-41 YDIDGN
+41 YDVVGN

-54 FMAALTSITGQRAP
+54 FVAALTSITGQRAP

-81 NDDGQIDLQEILVL
+81 NGDGQIDLQEILVL
-95 VDGKAS
+95 VDGKTS

-115 PNNIYNGRYELKG
+115 PNNIYNGLYEPKG
-128 ELNGKPFFANVN
+128 ELNGKPLFENIN
-140 SAKLYYYNAG
+140 SAKLYFYNAG
-150 SGGAPSWSLDNRE
+150 SGGAPSWSLDDRE

-188 RRWVGVGRITIQTS
+188 RRWVGVGKITIQS
-202 DPSEAPTE
+202 SSPSEDLPGD
-210 NTEELPVAEVV
+210 TEELPVAEVV
-221 EEAQPDSPGDTMD
+221 EEAEPDSPANMMD
-234 SLSVEFSEILGEMQQ
+234 SISVEFSEILGEIQQ

-264 MDEQAESRISKLPS
+264 ADEQAESRISKLPS
-278 FLQPSA
+278 FLQPTA
-284 RELWNVKADSLQEI
+284 REIWKVKADSLQEI
-298 ARSNLVLAAT
+298 ARSNLVLAST
-308 TAATLSAGASGIASM
+308 TAATLSAGALGIASIP
-323 SSEQKE
+323 SEQKE
-329 WQEDPEIE
+329 WQEATEIE
-337 VETDSSS
+337 VNTDSSS
-344 EVVEEKIEEIVTQSQ
+344 SIVEEKIDETATQSQ
-359 PEPEE
+359 PEQEN
-364 AVAEEPGDNQAGS
+364 VISEEPVGNQAGS
-377 EGLTIFSMV
+377 EAMTIFSMA

-401 KEELSGTSVDISIK
+401 KEELSGTTVDISIK

-435 TVVASLHDR
+435 TVVASLHDQ
-444 GMPSGNEV
+444 GMPSANEV

-457 SDTDIS
+457 SDTVIS
-463 VYKAGYEGEISCTV
+463 LYKAGYEGELSCTV